1 MVNAN
6 HPVLALKG
14 TDSKGKGSVPIKVKP
29 TTKKAAPPKKDN
41 ARSRRLAKQMVFW
54 DSKRA
59 EHEAKPKSRSV
70 DRIVDS
76 VVRVVDENHIYAR
89 LIVEL
94 KKDMHSDNNGGSCC
108 MSDVALYSTKQRASN
123 RILES
128 GGVTARG

>member
-6 HPVLALKG
+6 YPVLALRG

-29 TTKKAAPPKKDN
+29 TIKKAAPPKKDN

-70 DRIVDS
+70 DKIVDS
-76 VVRVVDENHIYAR
+76 VVRVVDENDIYAR
-89 LIVEL
+89 LIVGL
-94 KKDMHSDNNGGSCC
+94 KKDMRSDNNSGSCC
-108 MSDVALYSTKQRASN
+108 MSDVALYSTKTKTR
-123 RILES
+123 RRLES
-128 GGVTARG
+128 GGVTARV

>member
-1 MVNAN
+1 M
-6 HPVLALKG
+6 
-14 TDSKGKGSVPIKVKP
+14 KVKP

-41 ARSRRLAKQMVFW
+41 ARSRRLAKQMTFW

-76 VVRVVDENHIYAR
+76 VVRVVDENDIYAR
-89 LIVEL
+89 LIVGL
-94 KKDMHSDNNGGSCC
+94 KKDMRSDNGGSCY

-128 GGVTARG
+128 GGVTARV